1 LPIAYGPIFFAFT
14 ILLLLKYLMIPRIK
28 ERLAAYKPQDI
39 HCVRSVWA
47 GVVIPIYEAD
57 NDLYI
62 ILTKRAQTV
71 RYHKGEVSF
80 PGGMF
85 EEEDGD
91 RMVTAIR
98 ECCEEIGVKKKD
110 MEILGRIDDI
120 YTMTGFCV
128 RPYVGVIPFPYTFR
142 TNPTEVAYIIS
153 LPFRFLRDVK
163 PGLEEA
169 EREGHREKVPSF
181 YYEGDRIWGATCR
194 MLMRLRRIALG
205 TI

>member
-1 LPIAYGPIFFAFT
+1 
-14 ILLLLKYLMIPRIK
+14 MISRIK
-28 ERLAAYKPQDI
+28 KRLIAYKPKEID
-39 HCVRSVWA
+39 CVRSMWA

-57 NDLYI
+57 NNLYI

-80 PGGMF
+80 PGGMY

-110 MEILGRIDDI
+110 MEILGRIDDM
-120 YTMTGFCV
+120 YTMTGFCL
-128 RPYVGVIPFPYTFR
+128 RPYVCVIPFPYQFR
-142 TNPTEVAYIIS
+142 TNPKEVAHIIS
-153 LPFRFLRDVK
+153 LPFQFLRDVK

-169 EREGHREKVPSF
+169 EQGGHTEKVPSF

-194 MLMRLRRIALG
+194 MLLKFKRIADG